1 MLIEQ
6 ERIER
11 ERSDRL
17 RVYHSR
23 YAEPTDVV
31 PIEICDV
38 VPGSVCRLW
47 FMPNK
52 SSFVVAGEVGDTVK
66 IIDESGSVSGFLSDT
81 LVVVLKYPEQPCSL
95 ASTIREFER
104 LMRYAAWG
112 KL

>member
-11 ERSDRL
+11 ERIERM

-47 FMPNK
+47 FTPNK

-66 IIDESGSVSGFLSDT
+66 IIHDCGSVSGFLSDT
-81 LVVVLKYPEQPCSL
+81 LVVVLKDHKQPCSL
-95 ASTIREFER
+95 ASTIRAFEK
-104 LMRYAAWG
+104 LMRYVAWG